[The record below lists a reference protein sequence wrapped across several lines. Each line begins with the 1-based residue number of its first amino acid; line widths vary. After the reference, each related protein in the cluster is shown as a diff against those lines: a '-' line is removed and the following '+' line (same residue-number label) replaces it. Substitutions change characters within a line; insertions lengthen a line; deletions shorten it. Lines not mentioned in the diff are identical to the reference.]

1 MRIRTILLT
10 GIAATVATIGLASSA
25 MAATTDANGVVTVT
39 KGDIQSAM
47 GWNNAGWDNYLSTH
61 TVEQMGRLITTGVGN
76 TPTAPDGGMWY
87 LNGQTGTVT
96 AQWLTDPD
104 DWTPQ
109 YGWTPVKQTI
119 TPESSSAKVE
129 PILNAQKKL
138 TGFKV
143 SSTGTES
150 WTVHTTYPWTE
161 VEGNTFTTNVTI
173 QWPDTD
179 GINGVIV
186 NGKNVPVTPYVAPAV

>member
-10 GIAATVATIGLASSA
+10 GIAATAATIGLASSA
-25 MAATTDANGVVTVT
+25 MAATTDATGVVTVT
-39 KGDIQSAM
+39 KGDIQNAM
-47 GWNNAGWDNYLSTH
+47 GWSNAGWDNYLSTH
-61 TVEQMGRLITTGVGN
+61 KAEGMGSLITTGVGN

-96 AQWLTDPD
+96 AEWLADPD
-104 DWTPQ
+104 NWTPQ
-109 YGWTPVKQTI
+109 FDWTPVKQTI

-143 SSTGTES
+143 SRPAPSRGPCTRRTRGPTSRATPSRKTSRSSGPTPTASTACS
-150 WTVHTTYPWTE
+150 
-161 VEGNTFTTNVTI
+161 
-173 QWPDTD
+173 
-179 GINGVIV
+179 
-186 NGKNVPVTPYVAPAV
+186 

>member
-1 MRIRTILLT
+1 MRKRIFT
-10 GIAATVATIGLASSA
+10 GIAATAATIGLASSA

-39 KGDIQSAM
+39 KGDVQNAM

-61 TVEQMGRLITTGVGN
+61 NVEGMGRLITTGGGN
-76 TPTAPDGGMWY
+76 KPTAPDGGMWY

-96 AQWLTDPD
+96 AEWLADPEN
-104 DWTPQ
+104 WTPQ
-109 YGWTPVKQTI
+109 FDWTPVKQTI

-143 SSTGTES
+143 SPAGTES
-150 WTVHTTYPWTE
+150 WTVHTTYPWTY
-161 VEGNTFTTNVTI
+161 VEGNTFTKNVTI

-186 NGKNVPVTPYVAPAV
+186 NSKTVTVTPYVAPAV